1 MFLARN
7 KIIPPKLWYHNPNIK
22 NKDNK
27 TVSDYLK
34 QKGIP
39 IPNEWYNVKMKNIE
53 KKPEFI

>member
-39 IPNEWYNVKMKNIE
+39 IPNEWYNVKIKNE
-53 KKPEFI
+53 